1 MNNLKK
7 KIVYLSLLG
16 LLAAT
21 GTAALASEGR
31 RGGELRRSDDDGV
44 RQRVLR
50 VRDLGRRAFEDNDI
64 FRFRND
70 DRRSFDDTNL
80 TRQEKINL
88 EMRAGDDKGGLRN
101 TVETSGRDSV
111 RVSDDRFDD
120 NSGRSERTIFD
131 DNSGRGNGLDDSG
144 RRVENRI
151 FDDSGRHGDDFGLRE
166 FDDRGG
172 RR

>member
-16 LLAAT
+16 LLATT
-21 GTAALASEGR
+21 GTVALASEGR

-50 VRDLGRRAFEDNDI
+50 VRDLERK
-64 FRFRND
+64 
-70 DRRSFDDTNL
+70 DT
-80 TRQEKINL
+80 
-88 EMRAGDDKGGLRN
+88 
-101 TVETSGRDSV
+101 
-111 RVSDDRFDD
+111 DDRFDDHGGLRGVRGNQSVFED

-131 DNSGRGNGLDDSG
+131 DNSGRRTDARS
-144 RRVENRI
+144 I
-151 FDDSGRHGDDFGLRE
+151 DDSGRHGDDFGLRK
-166 FDDRGG
+166 FDDNGG